1 MNHNLFIKT
10 ERFLY
15 NIHFVGCSDYVS
27 NPNNLRIFQWNILSQ
42 ALGQMNDNFA
52 RCPDEALE
60 WNTRRYLIVEE
71 IVEYCPDIICL
82 QVQSF

>member
-1 MNHNLFIKT
+1 ML
-10 ERFLY
+10 LA
-15 NIHFVGCSDYVS
+15 
-27 NPNNLRIFQWNILSQ
+27 

-60 WNTRRYLIVEE
+60 WNSRKFRIVEE

-82 QVQSF
+82 QVSNNKN